1 MLSRNGIL
9 ALVLLGALAGLY
21 GLHRGIVA
29 SEVREAKQTVTTT
42 LNKEYQAKLDAA
54 KEASRKTEDEL
65 RLNAFNK
72 EKDKNAK
79 IDSVS
84 ADLKLALERL
94 RTRPERPAPLP
105 SGEVAT
111 SASACTAV
119 SLYRPDAEFL
129 TREASRAQSVLIER
143 DYYYNLYEE
152 ARIKLDGQK

>member
-42 LNKEYQAKLDAA
+42 LNKEYQERLDAA
-54 KEASRKTEDEL
+54 RKASQKTEDEL

-72 EKDKNAK
+72 EKDKNAE
-79 IDSVS
+79 IANVS
-84 ADLKLALERL
+84 SELKLALERL
-94 RTRPERPAPLP
+94 RNRPERPAPNT

-111 SASACTAV
+111 STSSCTAV

-143 DYYYNLYEE
+143 DYYYSLYEE
-152 ARIKLDGQK
+152 TRIKLDGQK